1 MAQLLSSRRVY
12 SFKFMKKLFFFGLL
26 IFFIS
31 CNSDFDLELQER
43 INYANDEDGDPV
55 IENIKDN
62 DEVEENFQ
70 FGTGGGGF
78 CYGYG
83 DPDANVSDI
92 VLPLIVPIEYD
103 ISKYLPEVRS
113 QGKQGSCVAWAAGYY
128 LKSFQ
133 ENYED
138 EQNEI
143 NSFDNEMSPA
153 YIYNQI
159 KVTDCSGGSVI
170 QHALDTIVS
179 QGIVDWELMLY
190 NENECD
196 TQPDKAQK
204 DLAESNKIENYF
216 YLDPEMVFD
225 QTKAALLMNQPVV
238 IAVTI
243 DRSYF
248 GARDENGEFIYRKFK
263 SGDGG
268 HAMLVVG
275 YDDER
280 NAFKV
285 VNSWGKAWGNEGFVW
300 IDYKAFKEAGD
311 LSSDFPV
318 LCEAWITNDLVEP
331 QLASL

>member
-1 MAQLLSSRRVY
+1 
-12 SFKFMKKLFFFGLL
+12 MKNIFLFGLL

-31 CNSDFDLELQER
+31 CNSDFDVELQER
-43 INYANDEDGDPV
+43 PNYANDDDGDPV

-62 DEVEENFQ
+62 DEVKENFQ
-70 FGTGGGGF
+70 FGTGEGGF

-83 DPDANVSDI
+83 NPDANVSDI
-92 VLPLIVPIEYD
+92 VLPLVVPIDHD
-103 ISKYLPEVRS
+103 ISEYLPVVRS

-138 EQNEI
+138 EQNDI
-143 NSFDNEMSPA
+143 ISFDNEMSPA

-196 TQPDKAQK
+196 TQPDDEQK
-204 DLAESNKIENYF
+204 ELAEPNKIENYF

-238 IAVTI
+238 IAITI

-248 GARDENGEFIYRKFK
+248 GARDQNGEFIYRKFK
-263 SGDGG
+263 SADGG

-285 VNSWGKAWGNEGFVW
+285 VNSWGKSWGNEGFVW

-318 LCEAWITNDLVEP
+318 LCEAWITNDVAVP
-331 QLASL
+331 QPASL